1 MPVFH
6 TTNSHL
12 NEAPHSPQPPPP
24 CGRSTSPTTRRK
36 RKSNNL
42 GSFPDRSKRMM
53 IRRTDPRSILSPDEN
68 TTRQR
73 QAIAFYEGGSCRTGQ
88 CFAITLAFPIP
99 TSDGGQ
105 SGAGLLGSYRTNGRR
120 RAPAGSG
127 FRDRGAA
134 WRVVWRIPHRRRWEL
149 GCGAEWSG
157 ADWIGTQRNIQRVF
171 SSSSDESEQRS
182 EHRQLCLCTLWPRH
196 LPNLPSRRKR
206 QRQRLREREREER
219 ESNTLCRRKQVGRL
233 HFGGFAGLSWIN

>member
-36 RKSNNL
+36 RKSNL

-53 IRRTDPRSILSPDEN
+53 IQRTDPRSIRSPDEN

-171 SSSSDESEQRS
+171 SSSSDESQ
-182 EHRQLCLCTLWPRH
+182 
-196 LPNLPSRRKR
+196 SRGASTVSCACALSGRDTSQICR
-206 QRQRLREREREER
+206 RVGRDRDRDSEREER
-219 ESNTLCRRKQVGRL
+219 ESKTLCRRKQVGRL